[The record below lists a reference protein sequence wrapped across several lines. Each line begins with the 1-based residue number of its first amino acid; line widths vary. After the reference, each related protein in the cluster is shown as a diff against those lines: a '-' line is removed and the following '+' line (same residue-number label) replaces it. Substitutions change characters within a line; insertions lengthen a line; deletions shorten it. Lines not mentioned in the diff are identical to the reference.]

1 VKGLDATLGARPI
14 DAGPRP
20 RRGDHAVSFFE
31 YWPGWLFYTP
41 IVLQWMA
48 LGLRHGDMSLPTAA
62 NPRIETG
69 GLCGESKSAILDQ
82 LAPPQRHWL
91 APFTVFAVGENPA
104 RHLAEAEQRMHEA
117 GLDYPLVVKP
127 DIGCNGAGVRLLRGT
142 DDLLRYLRE
151 FPAHLRVM
159 LQEFVSYEGEAGL
172 FYVRHPDQR
181 RGRITSM
188 TLKSSPV
195 VVGDGRSTLRS
206 LILAHPRA
214 GHVPQLYFPRLA
226 DRLDSVPASGEH
238 VALVF
243 VGNHC
248 KGATFENGADH
259 VTEELTQRIDE
270 IAQAIPDF
278 YFGRF
283 DVRFRSL
290 PELRRGTGFTLIEV
304 NGVGSEAT
312 HIWDPRT
319 TLAQA
324 YAAQFF
330 HYRAAFEIGRKN
342 RAAGHRTSGLRAMIR
357 LWRLQKRVL
366 AAYPL
371 ND

>member
-1 VKGLDATLGARPI
+1 MKGLDATLGARPVG
-14 DAGPRP
+14 AGPRP
-20 RRGDHAVSFFE
+20 RRGEHVVSFFE

-41 IVLQWMA
+41 IVLQWIA
-48 LGLRHGDMSLPTAA
+48 LGLRYGDMSLPTAA

-69 GLCGESKSAILDQ
+69 GLCGESKSGILNQIVPAQRDCV
-82 LAPPQRHWL
+82 APY
-91 APFTVFAVGENPA
+91 TVFGVGENPERELFA
-104 RHLAEAEQRMHEA
+104 AERQMREA
-117 GLDYPLVVKP
+117 GLAYPVVVKP

-142 DDLLRYLRE
+142 DDFRRYLRD
-151 FPAHLRVM
+151 FPRHLRMV
-159 LQEFVSYEGEAGL
+159 LQAFVPYEGEAGL
-172 FYVRHPDQR
+172 FYVRHPDEK
-181 RGRITSM
+181 RGRITSL

-195 VVGDGRSTLRS
+195 VIGDGRSSLRA

-214 GHVPQLYFPRLA
+214 GRAPQLYFPRLT
-226 DRLDSVPASGEH
+226 DRLDSVPASGER
-238 VALVF
+238 VTLVF

-270 IAQAIPDF
+270 IARGIPDF
-278 YFGRF
+278 HFGRF

-290 PELRRGTGFTLIEV
+290 PELRRGTAFTLIEV

-357 LWRLQKRVL
+357 LWQLQKRVL
-366 AAYPL
+366 ASYPL
-371 ND
+371 SD